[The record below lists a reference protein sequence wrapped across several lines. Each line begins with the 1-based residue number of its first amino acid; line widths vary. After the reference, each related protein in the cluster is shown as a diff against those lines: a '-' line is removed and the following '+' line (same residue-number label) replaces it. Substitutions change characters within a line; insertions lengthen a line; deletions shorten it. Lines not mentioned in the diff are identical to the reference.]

1 MRGSR
6 TISGAAFAITL
17 CAGTATAQ
25 NAPPTFSKDVAP
37 IFMKDCVSC
46 HREGEMA
53 PMALTTYADA
63 RPWARAIKRKVA
75 SREMPP
81 WFADPAHGTFRNDRA
96 LSQKEIDTIVAWV
109 DANAPQGNPADMPP
123 PPPRADGW
131 NHPSGRP
138 PDVIV
143 EMPIEF
149 EIPAEG
155 QTESNGEETTFYVP
169 VPFTEDKFI
178 EASEVRPGNRTA
190 VHHAIVQRAGHS
202 AGTADQRAGQSRGQ
216 DHRRADRGRPPR
228 RHRRTSAP
236 SARSARRKTSFARAA
251 APGSAPGPPGGSSS
265 SIAKA
270 SASGSRPARA
280 IMFGMHYQA
289 TGKPEKDRTKIG
301 LWFQKGPMRNE
312 LLTERVGL
320 THVVENTLM
329 IEDVTEDAGPQHSAL
344 RRELEDHRHHAR
356 PRGHDGLQPRPAH
369 APARQGHE
377 VRRRLSGRHRAR
389 RCSACRSSTS
399 TGSCSTS
406 SRSRRRCR
414 RAARSSTVGHFDNST
429 KNKYNPAPEKPVYWS
444 EQSWDEMFNGFMQ
457 YTLDSQE
464 KPAGSIEQR

>member
-1 MRGSR
+1 MRGYR
-6 TISGAAFAITL
+6 TISGAALAMTL
-17 CAGTATAQ
+17 SAGAATAQ
-25 NAPPTFSKDVAP
+25 ITPPTFTKDVAP

-53 PMALTTYADA
+53 PMALTTYAEA

-109 DANAPQGNPADMPP
+109 DANAPQGNPADMPAP
-123 PPPRADGW
+123 PRRADGW

-138 PDVIV
+138 PDAII

-169 VPFTEDKFI
+169 VPFKDDVFI
-178 EASEVRPGNRTA
+178 EASEVRPGNRA
-190 VHHAIVQRAGHS
+190 VVHHVIVNVRDIPPYARINAQGNLEDKTTGALIGAALRGATSNRAQS
-202 AGTADQRAGQSRGQ
+202 GTAEEVFRPRGSTWVGTWAAGWEFEHYREGIGK
-216 DHRRADRGRPPR
+216 RIEAG
-228 RHRRTSAP
+228 
-236 SARSARRKTSFARAA
+236 
-251 APGSAPGPPGGSSS
+251 
-265 SIAKA
+265 
-270 SASGSRPARA
+270 RA

-312 LLTERVGL
+312 LLTERVGV

-329 IEDVTEDAGPQHSAL
+329 IEDVSKTPVPNIPAYAENWKIVGITPVVEDITIYNLAPHMHL
-344 RRELEDHRHHAR
+344 RGKDMKFVVVYPDGKSETLLSVPKFSFTWQLFYELEK
-356 PRGHDGLQPRPAH
+356 
-369 APARQGHE
+369 PARIP
-377 VRRRLSGRHRAR
+377 A
-389 RCSACRSSTS
+389 
-399 TGSCSTS
+399 GSKIM
-406 SRSRRRCR
+406 
-414 RAARSSTVGHFDNST
+414 TVGHFDNST
-429 KNKYNPAPEKPVYWS
+429 NNKYNPAPEKSVYWS

-457 YTLDSQE
+457 YTIDSQE
-464 KPAGSIEQR
+464 KPAGSTPQR